1 MKTTKKLLSILLAL
15 VMTLSM
21 AGLAFAED
29 ETTEEPYNWVRIP
42 TSADGLESGGYYLDW
57 SAYAGSVGDPD
68 APSDLI
74 VPYLAA
80 LNAGEWYID
89 MDKAALKGTYTIPA
103 GAMNNPEAQTL
114 ELPPEASRYV
124 LPQTLKAVDLT
135 WEPVSFTT
143 EGLRDGDYYLDVDAA
158 RAEEIRGTFREI
170 YVNPYGGAM
179 RVKMIQTI
187 TAYDMDGNTVTDSE
201 TWILPLHYNNL
212 HNNALDEAF
221 AARMQEICASIKQYR
236 PVAEPDEAGD
246 DTAEDGKDDAAKGL
260 AALWEKIVA
269 FFKAVDNFFRRIFG
283 F

>member
-1 MKTTKKLLSILLAL
+1 MKISKKILSMLLAL
-15 VMTLSM
+15 VMALSM
-21 AGLAFAED
+21 ASLAFAEG
-29 ETTEEPYNWVRIP
+29 ETSEETYNWVAIP
-42 TSADGLESGGYYLDW
+42 TSADGLQKGAYYLDW
-57 SAYAGSVGDPD
+57 AAYAETVGDPD

-89 MDKAALKGTYTIPA
+89 MDKAAIKGTYTIPA

-158 RAEEIRGTFREI
+158 RAAEIREVYREI
-170 YVNPYGGAM
+170 YVNPYGGPM

-212 HNNALDEAF
+212 HNNELDEAF

-236 PVAEPDEAGD
+236 TVAEP
-246 DTAEDGKDDAAKGL
+246 EDGGKTDAANGFASFWAKV
-260 AALWEKIVA
+260 VA
-269 FFKAVDNFFRRIFG
+269 FFHSIGDFFRKIFK